1 MTTLPS
7 LYISHGSPMTALHP
21 GKVGERLAE
30 LAADLPRPKA
40 IVIASAHWLAHQPTV
55 GGAAQ
60 PETIHDFYGFPREL
74 FDIRYPAPGAP
85 ELALHIARLLDH
97 AGLAPQLDPN
107 HGLDHGAWV
116 PLRLLYPHADIP
128 VVPLSIQPN
137 LGPTHQYAVGRAL
150 APLREQGVLVI
161 GSGSITHNLHDF
173 RAGYSEEHEA
183 PYVRPFIGWIEQ
195 KLQSGDIDALLDYRR
210 QAPFAERAH
219 PTDEHLLP
227 LYVALGAAGERS
239 TAQRIDAGVD
249 LGFMAMD
256 IYRFDTKGM
265 AVTAQ

>member
-55 GGAAQ
+55 GGAPQ

-74 FDIRYPAPGAP
+74 FEIRYPAPGAP
-85 ELALHIARLLDH
+85 ELALHIARLLDQ
-97 AGLAPQLDPN
+97 AGLASQLDPT

-137 LGPTHQYAVGRAL
+137 LGPAHQYAVGRAL
-150 APLREQGVLVI
+150 APLREQGILVI

-173 RAGYSEEHEA
+173 RAGYSQEKEA

-195 KLQSGDIDALLDYRR
+195 KMQDGDIGALLDYRR

-227 LYVALGAAGERS
+227 LYVALGAAGEH
-239 TAQRIDAGVD
+239 TAAQRIDAGID
-249 LGFMAMD
+249 LGFLAMD
-256 IYRFDTKGM
+256 IYRFDTEDM
-265 AVTAQ
+265 AVTAA